1 MLVRPCLVS
10 CVGMRMNSNAR
21 ISWHC
26 MDGYSYGFFS
36 FFLSTIS
43 VLVELS
49 WRRNVFF
56 HFFSCTLLLL
66 FDHYYGVTALILGCD
81 GNFGTAV

>member
-1 MLVRPCLVS
+1 
-10 CVGMRMNSNAR
+10 MRVFRGIAWTG
-21 ISWHC
+21 IH
-26 MDGYSYGFFS
+26 SYGLFS
-36 FFLSTIS
+36 FFLFTIS

-49 WRRNVFF
+49 WRSNVFF
-56 HFFSCTLLLL
+56 SFFFCALLLL